1 MNRKRVLII
10 IAIVSLLLLVFYGL
24 WQWLQPY
31 PPHTV
36 LNQKEKLAVDKLLT
50 NLQTR
55 CVGRYLVDLPAD
67 YNNTVNDAIWV
78 NDNLIETSLLY
89 PPAFEQRIQL
99 REKALRQTKTVEPID
114 MPYLKNIYRL
124 PEGMQ
129 GIIFERIESRSVPDV
144 VRVLEAHLY
153 SNGVAIKVEMKAKDG
168 SAARYDKDR
177 QTEPTVYTNNV
188 PEKLVE
194 LKNLLS
200 RIQGRKETEIPT
212 TAGSCIPNA
221 FIADNNRDKEFMELV
236 YKTNP
241 ANYLNVTMMTNNY
254 IREKDSMLERF
265 GVIAASLYRGG
276 VFRKGVRKINKLD
289 TEELLLVGQQPNSDD
304 PRYLFTLLTNEK
316 TGGRETPVFD
326 LTVVND
332 EETPTAYTQN
342 EIVAFWD
349 AISQTVRV
357 RPGAFKRQ

>member
-1 MNRKRVLII
+1 MNRKKVLV
-10 IAIVSLLLLVFYGL
+10 IAIVSLLVLVFYGV
-24 WQWLQPY
+24 WHWLQPY

-36 LNQKEKLAVDKLLT
+36 LNQKEQLAVDQLLA

-55 CVGRYLVDLPAD
+55 CIGRYLVDLPAN
-67 YNNTVNDAIWV
+67 YNNTVEAARV
-78 NDNLIETSLLY
+78 NDNRVETRLLY

-99 REKALRQTKTVEPID
+99 REDALRQMKTSYPID

-124 PEGMQ
+124 PQGMK
-129 GIIFERIESRSVPDV
+129 GIIFERMEDQSVPDV

-177 QTEPTVYTNNV
+177 QTEPTVYTNTV
-188 PEKLVE
+188 PAKLAE
-194 LKNLLS
+194 LKDLLS

-212 TAGSCIPNA
+212 TAGNCIPHA
-221 FIADNNRDKEFMELV
+221 FIADNKKDKEDIGLL
-236 YKTNP
+236 YKANP
-241 ANYLNVTMMTNNY
+241 DNYLNVRMSTNNY

-265 GVIAASLYRGG
+265 GVIEAMLSRGKAL
-276 VFRKGVRKINKLD
+276 RKGARKINGQD
-289 TEELLLVGQQPNSDD
+289 TEELLLSGRQPNNDN
-304 PRYLFTLLTNEK
+304 PRYLFTLRVNEK
-316 TGGRETPVFD
+316 TGGRRTPVFN
-326 LTVVND
+326 LAVVND

-357 RPGAFKRQ
+357 RPGAFNSR

>member
-24 WQWLQPY
+24 WQQLQPY

-36 LNQKEKLAVDKLLT
+36 LNQKEKLAVDRLLT

-55 CVGRYLVDLPAD
+55 CIGRYLVDLPAD
-67 YNNTVNDAIWV
+67 YNNTVNMARV
-78 NDNLIETSLLY
+78 NDNWVETQRLY
-89 PPAFEQRIQL
+89 LPAFEQRIQL
-99 REKALRQTKTVEPID
+99 REEALRQTKTVESID

-129 GIIFERIESRSVPDV
+129 GIIFERMENQSVPDV

-153 SNGVAIKVEMKAKDG
+153 NNGVAIKVEMKAKDG

-177 QTEPTVYTNNV
+177 QTEPTVYTNTV

-221 FIADNNRDKEFMELV
+221 FIIDNHRDKEDIGSL

-241 ANYLNVTMMTNNY
+241 DNYLNVRIQTDNF

-265 GVIAASLYRGG
+265 GVIATSLYRGG